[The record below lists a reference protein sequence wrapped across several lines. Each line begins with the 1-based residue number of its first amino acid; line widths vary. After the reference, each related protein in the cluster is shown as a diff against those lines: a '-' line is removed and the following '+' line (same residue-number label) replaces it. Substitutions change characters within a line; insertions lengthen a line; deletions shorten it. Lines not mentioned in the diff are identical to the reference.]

1 MMNAIANL
9 TPPGRT
15 VALAAL
21 LVAAS
26 VPLTLG
32 FACGLPLA
40 AFATMSAMLFGPAAA
55 VGSILAVWLVNQLV
69 GFVCLGYPMDASAFA
84 WGAGLGFIALLS
96 LAAAG
101 LVLAR
106 ARGAAGVGL
115 AFMGAFV
122 VYEGAVFAGCLAT
135 RTDVSDFSPPSIAR
149 ILLINVA
156 ALGALL
162 AVRALALRSTPERES
177 KAAHALRQA

>member
-1 MMNAIANL
+1 MNAIANL
-9 TPPGRT
+9 TPRGRT
-15 VALAAL
+15 ATLAAL

-40 AFATMSAMLFGPAAA
+40 AFATMSAMLLGPAAA
-55 VGSILAVWLVNQLV
+55 VGSILAVWLVNQFV
-69 GFVCLGYPMDASAFA
+69 GFAWLGYPMDAGAFA

-96 LAAAG
+96 LATASA
-101 LVLAR
+101 VLAH

-115 AFMGAFV
+115 AFMAAFV
-122 VYEGAVFAGCLAT
+122 VYEGAVYAGCLAT
-135 RTDVSDFSPPSIAR
+135 RTDVSDFSLASIAR

-162 AVRALALRSTPERES
+162 AVRALALRSIPEGKS